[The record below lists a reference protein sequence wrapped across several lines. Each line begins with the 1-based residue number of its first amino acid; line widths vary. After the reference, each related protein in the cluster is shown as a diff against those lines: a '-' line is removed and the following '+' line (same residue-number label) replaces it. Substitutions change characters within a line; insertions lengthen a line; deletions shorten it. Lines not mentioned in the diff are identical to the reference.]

1 MEITAHMAGTILRVE
16 VDAGARIAAGDEVVV
31 IESMKMEMAI
41 SPTADGVVREV
52 RVQPGDVVQEG
63 DVLLVVDA

>member
-16 VDAGARIAAGDEVVV
+16 VDSGARIAAGDEVVV

-41 SPTADGVVREV
+41 SATADGVVREV